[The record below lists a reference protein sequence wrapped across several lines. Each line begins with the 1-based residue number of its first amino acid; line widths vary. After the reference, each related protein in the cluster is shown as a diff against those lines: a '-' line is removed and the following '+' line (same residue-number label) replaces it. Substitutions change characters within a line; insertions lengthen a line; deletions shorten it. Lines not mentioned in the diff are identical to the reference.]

1 MKTPSL
7 NSTRAPRSRCA
18 NTTAPC
24 PDSLLTGNSS
34 AGSGGSVSGG
44 TLYNCVLSGN
54 SASYDGG
61 GVYASTLFNSIVY
74 SNHGGNWA
82 GYEDS
87 PAVLQYC
94 CTTPLPPGPGNIKAD
109 PGFVDAAAGD
119 FRLRPDSPCIDAGA
133 DLAGFLT
140 TDILGLPRPLD
151 GDRDG
156 VARFDMGAYE
166 FALLPLRFAPDARL
180 GSDGFHFTLLGE
192 PGRTVRVERSRDLR
206 SWETLTTV
214 PALPVSG
221 QALLDAGAVGER
233 LLFYRAVREP

>member
-44 TLYNCVLSGN
+44 TLYNCILNDNRALRMHFFIAIIPGEGGGASGSVLYNCVLSGN
-54 SASYDGG
+54 EADHNGGGARNSTLYNYVLTGNSAS
-61 GVYASTLFNSIVY
+61 GV
-74 SNHGGNWA
+74 
-82 GYEDS
+82 
-87 PAVLQYC
+87 
-94 CTTPLPPGPGNIKAD
+94 
-109 PGFVDAAAGD
+109 
-119 FRLRPDSPCIDAGA
+119 
-133 DLAGFLT
+133 
-140 TDILGLPRPLD
+140 
-151 GDRDG
+151 
-156 VARFDMGAYE
+156 

-180 GSDGFHFTLLGE
+180 GPDGFRFRVLGE

-206 SWETLTTV
+206 LWEALTTV

>member
-1 MKTPSL
+1 MQAPSL

-18 NTTAPC
+18 NTTARC
-24 PDSLLTGNSS
+24 PNSLLTGNTSP
-34 AGSGGSVSGG
+34 GSGGGVSGG

-61 GVYASTLFNSIVY
+61 GVYASTLLNSIVY

-94 CTTPLPPGPGNIKAD
+94 CTTPLPSGPGNITAD
-109 PGFVDAAAGD
+109 PGFVDAAVGD
-119 FRLRPDSPCIDAGA
+119 IRLRPGSPCVDAGA

-156 VARFDMGAYE
+156 VARFDMGACE
-166 FALLPLRFAPDARL
+166 FSLLTLRFAPDARL
-180 GSDGFHFTLLGE
+180 GPDGFRFMVLGE
-192 PGRTVRVERSRDLR
+192 PGQRVRVERSRDLR
-206 SWETLTTV
+206 SWEAVTTGLV
-214 PALPVSG
+214 LPASG
-221 QALLDAGAVGER
+221 QALLDPWAVGGGM
-233 LLFYRAVREP
+233 LFYRAVREP